1 MTHIQET
8 LPEAK
13 INFVSDE
20 LARQGF
26 TPSVFSLD
34 LPARIGSRTVE
45 CASEGDEAH
54 KRLQNVQLIE
64 HMINQNPDQCQ
75 H

>member
-64 HMINQNPDQCQ
+64 HMISQNPDQCQ
-75 H
+75 Y